1 MAAAE
6 AGRALSAEERDAV
19 RWGSAMA
26 LLAAAGDPATAAR
39 LERNDL
45 YRAERALE
53 VVRATGRPMADF
65 KPGADAQDAAP
76 YDFRCAIFTQI
87 HRSDLRLIPSCMLRC
102 FHLAVP
108 RVRLYRR
115 IDARCEA
122 MLAGGLLP
130 EAAALHAQGLR
141 PARGAGPEAASPPA
155 ARSIGYAQALTL
167 LCALAATPRGQRA
180 RAAPQLLQAC
190 LEDMAQGSRNYAK
203 RQHTWFRGEPR
214 FRWVA
219 TLPGMLPDA
228 ATSAAASSS
237 LAVDPYAD
245 CDEGDAVL
253 AAGREGALA
262 HILASFRAEQH
273 APCAAAADAPGVGC
287 AEDKALAKALRRYRP
302 RWTSAAQPAVRDQVS
317 PSRGGFA
324 CTPMISS

>member
-1 MAAAE
+1 M
-6 AGRALSAEERDAV
+6 
-19 RWGSAMA
+19 
-26 LLAAAGDPATAAR
+26 
-39 LERNDL
+39 
-45 YRAERALE
+45 
-53 VVRATGRPMADF
+53 
-65 KPGADAQDAAP
+65 
-76 YDFRCAIFTQI
+76 
-87 HRSDLRLIPSCMLRC
+87 SCMLRC

-122 MLAGGLLP
+122 MLSGGLLQ

-141 PARGAGPEAASPPA
+141 PARGSGPEAASPPA
-155 ARSIGYAQALTL
+155 ARSIGYAQALAL
-167 LCALAATPRGQRA
+167 LCALAATPPGQRA

-214 FRWVA
+214 FCWVA
-219 TLPGMLPDA
+219 TLPGMLPDEA
-228 ATSAAASSS
+228 DATSFASPSS

-253 AAGREGALA
+253 AAGSEGALA
-262 HILASFRAEQH
+262 QILASFRGERH

-302 RWTSAAQPAVRDQVS
+302 RWTSAADPAVRDQVS
-317 PSRGGFA
+317 PSRGGAMHAELTRIARFA
-324 CTPMISS
+324 AGALAAGVGGDTAGAGGRMTAACCHQRM